1 VSEIR
6 FTVHDGCPS
15 PEAELVDAG
24 LSEHNDRA
32 APLHEVQALSC
43 FARSGDGRLLGGAVG
58 RTWGAFAELQQ
69 LWVEPGQRRAG
80 IGTRLVRAFEAHAR
94 SKGCQQ
100 VTLETFSFQA
110 PQLYLGL
117 GYAVE
122 FVRRGY
128 PHGIAKFHMA
138 RAIGQAPQEDPA
150 DQARAGRT
158 PAT

>member
-1 VSEIR
+1 MSEVR

-15 PEAELVDAG
+15 PEAEVVDAG
-24 LSEHNDRA
+24 LGESNDRA

-58 RTWGAFAELQQ
+58 RVWGNLCELQQ
-69 LWVEPGQRRAG
+69 LWVEPAERRAG

-100 VTLETFSFQA
+100 VYLETFSFQA
-110 PQLYLGL
+110 PQLYLKL

-122 FVRRGY
+122 FVRQGY
-128 PHGIAKFHMA
+128 PHGIEKFHMV
-138 RAIGQAPQEDPA
+138 RHIGQAQQGDPA
-150 DQARAGRT
+150 AR
-158 PAT
+158 PAAR